1 MTALRGV
8 FTRPFLRALASEL
21 AGTAL
26 FLLLSLGSLVAWA
39 GSDRAP
45 GVTHT
50 SLAFG
55 LSLATAVHCFG
66 HVSGAHLNPAV
77 TAAML
82 VARRTTL
89 AKAALYVVAQ
99 CLGATLG
106 AGLLVAVTP
115 EEFRGSL
122 GVTRVRSRRC
132 CACSKRRISR
142 RICPV
147 RRPGTV
153 HEGGRWPAPRPAA
166 FVSRMA
172 MVLNTAPG
180 THLRPSRPRVHPG
193 AAQTIVTVVG
203 GRERES
209 NSGRRVRGKDNTSMS
224 HTHQHHQHHH
234 HVLPPAQ
241 VREGLGL
248 GRAFLVE
255 AAVILLP
262 ALAVCSASDARR
274 RDSSSGPLAIGL
286 SVTAGHLFA
295 IPYTGASMNPARS
308 LGPALVMGS
317 FDDHWVYWVGPTVGA
332 VVAGAAY
339 RFLLCPD
346 SERPTRGASESPADS
361 ESQAPRDDDE
371 LSRPPHAASRSERE
385 PERLV
390 LSPTVHV
397 IQLELP
403 GEDPAQAQHLR
414 ALTRGVRE

>member
-1 MTALRGV
+1 MTAFRGV

-26 FLLLSLGSLVAWA
+26 FLLLSLGSVVAWA
-39 GSDRAP
+39 GSDSSP

-77 TAAML
+77 TVAML
-82 VARRTTL
+82 AARRTTL

-99 CLGATLG
+99 CLGATVG

-122 GVTRVRSRRC
+122 GVTRVR
-132 CACSKRRISR
+132 
-142 RICPV
+142 
-147 RRPGTV
+147 
-153 HEGGRWPAPRPAA
+153 
-166 FVSRMA
+166 
-172 MVLNTAPG
+172 
-180 THLRPSRPRVHPG
+180 
-193 AAQTIVTVVG
+193 
-203 GRERES
+203 
-209 NSGRRVRGKDNTSMS
+209 
-224 HTHQHHQHHH
+224 
-234 HVLPPAQ
+234 
-241 VREGLGL
+241 EGLGV

-255 AAVILLP
+255 AAATLLLV
-262 ALAVCSASDARR
+262 LAVFSAGDARR

-308 LGPALVMGS
+308 LGPALLMGS

-346 SERPTRGASESPADS
+346 LEPPARGPSESRTDS
-361 ESQAPRDDDE
+361 EPQWPRWPEQLAPRDDDE
-371 LSRPPHAASRSERE
+371 RLAVVHELSPPPHAERD

-397 IQLELP
+397 IQLERS
-403 GEDPAQAQHLR
+403 GGDHAQRKRSSSEL
-414 ALTRGVRE
+414 

>member
-1 MTALRGV
+1 MTCDLCRNLFRLLHPGCCCRKPPGRASAMTALRGV
-8 FTRPFLRALASEL
+8 FARPFLRALASEL

-142 RICPV
+142 RI
-147 RRPGTV
+147 
-153 HEGGRWPAPRPAA
+153 
-166 FVSRMA
+166 
-172 MVLNTAPG
+172 
-180 THLRPSRPRVHPG
+180 
-193 AAQTIVTVVG
+193 
-203 GRERES
+203 
-209 NSGRRVRGKDNTSMS
+209 
-224 HTHQHHQHHH
+224 
-234 HVLPPAQ
+234 VLPPAQ

-371 LSRPPHAASRSERE
+371 GLAAARELSRPPHAASRSERE

-390 LSPTVHV
+390 PSPTVHV

-403 GEDPAQAQHLR
+403 GGDPAQRRRSTSEL
-414 ALTRGVRE
+414 

>member
-1 MTALRGV
+1 MTCDLCRNLFRLLHSGSCCRKPSVRAPTMTAFRGV

-26 FLLLSLGSLVAWA
+26 FLLLSLGSVVAWA
-39 GSDRAP
+39 GSDSSP

-77 TAAML
+77 TVAML
-82 VARRTTL
+82 AARRTTL

-99 CLGATLG
+99 CLGATVG

-122 GVTRVRSRRC
+122 GVTRVRLRQH
-132 CACSKRRISR
+132 ID
-142 RICPV
+142 
-147 RRPGTV
+147 
-153 HEGGRWPAPRPAA
+153 APLAH
-166 FVSRMA
+166 
-172 MVLNTAPG
+172 T
-180 THLRPSRPRVHPG
+180 TH
-193 AAQTIVTVVG
+193 T
-203 GRERES
+203 
-209 NSGRRVRGKDNTSMS
+209 
-224 HTHQHHQHHH
+224 THHHH
-234 HVLPPAQ
+234 HVLLPPSPLSLHSPAAQ
-241 VREGLGL
+241 VREGLGV

-255 AAVILLP
+255 AAATLLLV
-262 ALAVCSASDARR
+262 LAVFSAGDARR

-308 LGPALVMGS
+308 LGPALLMGS
-317 FDDHWVYWVGPTVGA
+317 FDDHWVYWLGPTVGA

-346 SERPTRGASESPADS
+346 LEPPARGPSESRTDS
-361 ESQAPRDDDE
+361 EPQWPRWPEQLAPRDDDE
-371 LSRPPHAASRSERE
+371 RLAVVHELSPPPHAERD

-397 IQLELP
+397 IQLERS
-403 GEDPAQAQHLR
+403 GGDHAQRKRSSSEL
-414 ALTRGVRE
+414 